1 MLLMPAKT
9 SCPSG
14 WKTEYSGILT
24 TNSDDFHKSEYTC
37 MDNDPEYIEGTRI
50 DNFDGKLFYPVRTVC
65 GSLPCP
71 PYKNGT
77 FVECAVCTK

>member
-1 MLLMPAKT
+1 MVPAKS
-9 SCPSG
+9 SCPVG
-14 WKTEYSGILT
+14 WKTQYNGILT

-37 MDNDPEYIEGTRI
+37 MDNDAEYIEGKRLN
-50 DNFDGKLFYPVRTVC
+50 DDDGKLFYPVKAVC

-71 PYKNGT
+71 PYISGA